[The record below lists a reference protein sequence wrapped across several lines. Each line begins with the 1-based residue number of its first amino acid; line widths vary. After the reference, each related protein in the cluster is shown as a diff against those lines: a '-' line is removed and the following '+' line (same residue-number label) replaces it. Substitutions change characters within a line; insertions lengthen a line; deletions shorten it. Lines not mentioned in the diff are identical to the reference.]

1 MTTPAAPDTVNSV
14 GATDDASKGGLF
26 NSLNNTTLS
35 TIEQAIATR
44 ATSAATSATDALAS
58 KNAAETAKTA
68 SEAAQA
74 ASETARTQSQT
85 AQAASETARD
95 ASIAA
100 KTSSE
105 TARDASIAAKT
116 ASETARDASVTA
128 KNASESA
135 RDTAVTKAGEALSSA
150 GNAASS
156 ETAAGNSATAAGNS
170 ATAAAASFDAFD
182 DRYLGNKTSDPTVD
196 NDGNALL
203 TGALYF
209 KTTDNIMRAYTGS
222 AWVTVKPNTTE
233 QGHINTVSGIQA
245 NVTKVANIDSNVTSV
260 ANIDTDVTAVA
271 GKATEIGRLGT
282 TDAVAD
288 MNLLGT
294 QTVVDDMALLGV
306 QTVIDD
312 MALLAVPA
320 VITDMDLLGA
330 SGVIPNIST
339 VAGISSDVT
348 SVADNNANVTTVA
361 GLFSG
366 TQTFAVTIVNSGG
379 NKFAIDGVAAPA
391 LTLVKGFTYTF
402 DVSDGTNSGHPLRFK
417 DASGNS
423 FSTGVT
429 VTGSAGQ
436 AGAKVVLA
444 VPSTGTQP
452 ARYYCTVHGNG
463 MGNSITTTTNDIA
476 QVLTISNEITTVA
489 GISSNV
495 TTVAGISSA
504 VSAVSS
510 NATNI
515 NTVSGISSNVT
526 TVAGISANVTTV
538 AGIHANVTTVAGIQA
553 NVTVVANMSSNVNTV
568 AGIAGNITTVA
579 GMNSNITSV
588 VNNASNINT
597 VAGIS
602 SNVTTVAGDTTEINA
617 VAGNATNINAVAG
630 NASNINTVA
639 GISSNIN
646 TVAGISANVNS
657 VANNSSNINTV
668 ATNIT
673 NVNAFANTYFIG
685 SSAPTGGTI
694 GEGDLWYDTTND
706 EMKVHNGSSFVT
718 FVSAYDTDDLSEGS
732 SNLYYTNTR
741 ADARITNAFSN
752 AVSLGNNLTVAGELR
767 GPATFVIDPA
777 VVGNNT
783 GTVQVKGNLQVD
795 GTTTTINSTTLDVTD
810 KNVTVAKG
818 SNNAAAAN
826 GAGLT
831 VDCGSNTDATFTYTN
846 SDDSWNVNKN
856 LNATIGTAAQANIT
870 SVGTL
875 TGLTVNGDATFT
887 GASYNVLWDK
897 SQNSLEFADSA
908 RATFGSSR
916 DFQLQFN
923 GSNGLIENYTGDL
936 FISNFANDQD
946 IFIRSD
952 NGSGGFTTYVK
963 AEGSTGEA
971 QLYHYGTEKL
981 ATKSTGVQVTGDL
994 ETTADIE
1001 LGHASDTTIARA
1013 SAGVVTI
1020 EGNTVLTT
1028 GNSDTPTTTTSSG
1041 DADFVLVDDGGTMKK
1056 ITPANLGVVSGA
1068 ATQGFAVAMAIAL

>member
-1 MTTPAAPDTVNSV
+1 MSAESSPSTSGATPAAPDTSNKLGS
-14 GATDDASKGGLF
+14 TSDDSKGGLF
-26 NSLNNTTLS
+26 NTGESAVLLTLQGS
-35 TIEQAIATR
+35 IASDV
-44 ATSAATSATDALAS
+44 AAANTSAV
-58 KNAAETAKTA
+58 NAKA
-68 SEAAQA
+68 SE
-74 ASETARTQSQT
+74 
-85 AQAASETARD
+85 
-95 ASIAA
+95 
-100 KTSSE
+100 
-105 TARDASIAAKT
+105 
-116 ASETARDASVTA
+116 
-128 KNASESA
+128 
-135 RDTAVTKAGEALSSA
+135 
-150 GNAASS
+150 
-156 ETAAGNSATAAGNS
+156 
-170 ATAAAASFDAFD
+170 TAAAASAAEAAASFDSFD
-182 DRYLGNKTSDPTVD
+182 DRYLGSKSSDPSVD
-196 NDGNALL
+196 NDGDALL

-209 KTTDNIMRAYTGS
+209 NSSDNVIKSWTGS
-222 AWVTVKPNTTE
+222 AWVKIKPTTTE
-233 QGHINTVSGIQA
+233 QGHINTVSGIASNVTTVAGISA
-245 NVTKVANIDSNVTSV
+245 NVTTVAGISANTTTVAGIHANVTTVAGISANVTSV
-260 ANIDTDVTAVA
+260 AGVSSSIPAVA
-271 GKATEIGRLGT
+271 GKATEIGILGT

-288 MNLLGT
+288 MAILGV
-294 QTVVDDMALLGV
+294 QSVVDDMAILG
-306 QTVIDD
+306 
-312 MALLAVPA
+312 
-320 VITDMDLLGA
+320 G
-330 SGVIPNIST
+330 SGVVGNIAT
-339 VAGISSDVT
+339 VAGIQ
-348 SVADNNANVTTVA
+348 ANVTTVA
-361 GLFSG
+361 GVHANVTTVAGIHANVTTVAGIHANVTTVAGISANTTTVAGIASDVTTVAGISSNVTSVATNASNINTVAAIFEG
-366 TQTFAVTIVNSGG
+366 TATYTVTVVNSGG
-379 NKFAIDGVAAPA
+379 NKFAINTGSGSTTAPA

-402 DVSDGTNSGHPLRFK
+402 DVSDNTNSGHPLAFK
-417 DASGNS
+417 DSGGNAYT
-423 FSTGVT
+423 TGVT

-436 AGAKVVLA
+436 AGAKVVFA

-452 ARYYCTVHGNG
+452 ARYYCTAHGNA
-463 MGNSITTTTNDIA
+463 MGNTITTEENDIA
-476 QVLTISNEITTVA
+476 EVLAISNEITTVA
-489 GISSNV
+489 GISGNV

-504 VSAVSS
+504 VSAVNN

-568 AGIAGNITTVA
+568 AGIASNITTVA

-630 NASNINTVA
+630 NATNINTVA
-639 GISSNIN
+639 GISSNIT
-646 TVAGISANVNS
+646 TVAGISANVTS

-668 ATNIT
+668 ATNIA
-673 NVNAFANTYFIG
+673 NVNTFANTYFIG

-694 GEGDLWYDTTND
+694 GEGDLWYDTAND

-718 FVSAYDTDDLSEGS
+718 FISAYNTGNLSEG
-732 SNLYYTNTR
+732 SNLYYTNAR
-741 ADARITNAFSN
+741 ADARITNAF
-752 AVSLGNNLTVAGELR
+752 GNNVTLGGELR

-777 VVGNNT
+777 TVGDNT

-887 GASYNVLWDK
+887 GASYNVVWDK
-897 SQNSLEFADSA
+897 SDNALEFGDDAKL
-908 RATFGSSR
+908 TFGAGNDLIVRHQSSNNTSYIES
-916 DFQLQFN
+916 DDNLAIKGDDVYIQNQAGSSNMAFFQ
-923 GSNGLIENYTGDL
+923 D
-936 FISNFANDQD
+936 
-946 IFIRSD
+946 
-952 NGSGGFTTYVK
+952 GGTVL
-963 AEGSTGEA
+963 
-971 QLYHYGTEKL
+971 LYNNGTEKFR
-981 ATKSTGVQVTGDL
+981 TQSTGIKVSGDL
-994 ETTADIE
+994 QTTADIE

-1020 EGNTVLTT
+1020 EGNTILTT

-1056 ITPANLGVVSGA
+1056 ITPANLGVVSNPA
-1068 ATQGFAVAMAIAL
+1068 SQGFAVAMAIAL